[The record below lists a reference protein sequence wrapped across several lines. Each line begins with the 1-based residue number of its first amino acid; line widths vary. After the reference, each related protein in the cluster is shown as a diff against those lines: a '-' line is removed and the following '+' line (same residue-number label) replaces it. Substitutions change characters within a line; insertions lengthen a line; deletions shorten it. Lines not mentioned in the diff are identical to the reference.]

1 MAISRALPRVTY
13 SNVHEDFSG
22 VHDYLDQVIASFT
35 LPGDKL
41 IPNII
46 DGKPDTDGTRY
57 ATVSPISPALK
68 LGTYVDASP
77 AAVDRAVA
85 AARRAQPAWAQRAW
99 EVRVAIVRRIADL
112 LDARKYEFGVAN
124 MIQVG
129 KTRLE
134 AMGEVEEAVDMI
146 RHFCADFEGNQGF
159 VRNLARAVPQ
169 ERTLSVLRPYGVFG
183 VIAPYNFPVALSFK
197 MVVPAILSGNTV
209 VYKPSPDGGMTAN
222 LLMET
227 VIEAG
232 VPAGVVNMVCG
243 EDAGKLLA
251 DAKIDGIAFT
261 GSHEVGMSL
270 FRKLATGPY
279 ARPVLAE
286 MGGKNPVYV
295 TASGD
300 LDVAAEGVAR
310 SAFGL
315 QGQKCSAAEVAYI
328 DAKVYDRFVE
338 KLLAFVGKVK
348 IGDPRRKEIFMGP
361 IVNQEAF
368 DKFEQA
374 VAQAKKEG
382 KILFGGNRLT
392 GGEYDGGFYVT
403 PTIAADLPAESKL
416 HQDEL
421 FLPFI
426 ALRRYQTLDEAISQ
440 GNAVAYGLTAGAY
453 AKGDD
458 LRLFLARAEA
468 GVLYAN
474 RRSGATTGAWPG
486 YQTFPGWKGSGI
498 SGKGGFGPYDLPQF
512 MREQSHTIME
522 DDA

>member
-1 MAISRALPRVTY
+1 MAIARALPRVTY

-22 VHDYLDQVIASFT
+22 VHDHLDQVISSFAV
-35 LPGDKL
+35 PGNTL
-41 IPNII
+41 IPNVI
-46 DGKPDTDGTRY
+46 DGKPDDDGKKY
-57 ATVSPISPALK
+57 EVVSPISPTLK
-68 LGTYVDASP
+68 LGTYVDASA
-77 AAVDRAVA
+77 AAVERAVL
-85 AARRAQPAWAQRAW
+85 AARRAQPAWARKPW
-99 EVRVAIVRRIADL
+99 EVRVAFVRRIADL

-159 VRNLARAVPQ
+159 VRQLARAVPR

-197 MVVPAILSGNTV
+197 MVVPAILSGNAI
-209 VYKPSPDGGMTAN
+209 VYKPSEDAGLTAN
-222 LLMET
+222 LLME
-227 VIEAG
+227 VVAEAG

-243 EDAGKLLA
+243 ESAGKLLA
-251 DAKIDGIAFT
+251 DAAIDGIAFT
-261 GSHEVGMSL
+261 GSHDVGMSL

-295 TASGD
+295 TASAD

-315 QGQKCSAAEVAYI
+315 QGQKCSAAEVAYV
-328 DAKVYDRFVE
+328 DAKIYDAFVA
-338 KLLAFVGKVK
+338 KLLDYVGKLK

-361 IVNQEAF
+361 IVNREAF
-368 DKFEQA
+368 DKFEKA
-374 VAQAKKEG
+374 VAEAKKEG
-382 KILFGGNRLT
+382 KVLFGGNRLT
-392 GGEYDGGFYVT
+392 GGEFEGGFYVA
-403 PTIAADLPAESKL
+403 PTIVADLPESSKL
-416 HQDEL
+416 HREEL

-426 ALRRYQTLDEAISQ
+426 ALRRYKTLDDAITQ

-453 AKGDD
+453 AKGND
-458 LRLFLARAEA
+458 LALFLDRAEA

-512 MREQSHTIME
+512 MREQSHTVME
-522 DDA
+522 DEA